1 MDPFLLAK
9 EVKNRLLLVLAK
21 VTLYQVS
28 QITTEELIRIVS
40 YIVLNDLKDSNMT

>member
-9 EVKNRLLLVLAK
+9 EVKIDFCWFLAK

-28 QITTEELIRIVS
+28 QNTTEELIRIVS